1 MHPTR
6 FTRKEPSTLSPIVRI
21 LFWLVS
27 IALLLYGTACIT
39 LFVFQ
44 RSLIYAPQPNAF
56 DTPAS
61 TRILPVPGADLVVSV
76 RPHTGQKALIYFGG
90 NAEDVSASLASFSSA
105 FPDHALYLLHYRGYG
120 GSSGKASEDALRAD
134 ALALFDVVYA
144 EHPDIAIVG
153 RSLGTGVAIGLAS
166 QRPAARL
173 VLVTPYNSIQ
183 EIAAQQFPYF
193 PVSWLLTDK
202 FESWR
207 YAAKIQIPTVLLDA
221 EFDEVIPRASTERLH
236 AAFAKGVASLVI
248 IPGVGHN
255 TISNTALYLD
265 ALCAATGVSRTGS

>member
-1 MHPTR
+1 LSHIVPFLTR
-6 FTRKEPSTLSPIVRI
+6 FVA
-21 LFWLVS
+21 
-27 IALLLYGTACIT
+27 IALLLYGVACIA

-56 DTPAS
+56 DTPFS

-76 RPHTGQKALIYFGG
+76 RPHVGQKALIYFGG
-90 NAEDVSASLASFSSA
+90 NAEDVSANLATFSSA

-120 GSSGKASEDALRAD
+120 GSSGKASEEVLRAD
-134 ALALFDVVYA
+134 ALALFDTVYT
-144 EHPDIAIVG
+144 EHPDIAVVG

-166 QRPAARL
+166 QRPASRL

-183 EIAAQQFPYF
+183 EIAAQQFAYF
-193 PVSWLLTDK
+193 PVHWLLTDK

-207 YAAKIQIPTVLLDA
+207 YAPKIRIPTLLLGA
-221 EFDEVIPRASTERLH
+221 EFDEVIPRVSTERLN
-236 AAFAKGVASLVI
+236 AAFAKGIASLVI

-255 TISNTALYLD
+255 TISNAAQYLD
-265 ALCAATGVSRTGS
+265 AMRAAL